1 MDFLERL
8 ASFDPGLLS
17 EASKTWSWWIALPI
31 LVVGLTLAG
40 FGARGPLRRATM
52 AFAAG
57 TVGWILCA
65 RIPDWIPGTSTPWGA
80 AVVLGIAGLVVP
92 RFGAGLAGGLVGVAI
107 GRALFPQ
114 GIIAAATCAASFAI
128 AAAIATRRIAA
139 VVSAATGAT
148 MTTIAAIALLPL
160 DLRATL
166 GSYPAAPLLPLVVIA
181 CAGAAF
187 QLGGGARARKAP
199 EKRRPDP
206 YEEGEGARQAA

>member
-1 MDFLERL
+1 MSFLERL
-8 ASFDPGLLS
+8 SSFDPGLLS
-17 EASKTWSWWIALPI
+17 QASATWSWWIALPI
-31 LVVGLTLAG
+31 LIVGLGLAG

-65 RIPDWIPGTSTPWGA
+65 RMPDWIPGTSTPWGA

-92 RFGAGLAGGLVGVAI
+92 RFGAALAGGLAGIAL
-107 GRALFPQ
+107 GRVLFPQ
-114 GIIAAATCAASFAI
+114 GAMAAAASAATFAI
-128 AAAIATRRIAA
+128 VAAIATRRIAA
-139 VVSAATGAT
+139 VVSATTGAT
-148 MTTIAAIALLPL
+148 MTTIAAIALLPA

-166 GSYPAAPLLPLVVIA
+166 APFPAAPLLPLVVIA

-187 QLGGGARARKAP
+187 QIGGGSRERRAP